1 MLKKHVFRKDGAHAC
16 TDKRPKMCNF
26 VDWQGYRVVYR
37 SWLLEINHAK
47 VWPWCVQVVRVWR
60 AGRVCVEDVA
70 SVRGMRSRRCLL
82 GL

>member
-1 MLKKHVFRKDGAHAC
+1 VVSWFRG
-16 TDKRPKMCNF
+16 R
-26 VDWQGYRVVYR
+26 
-37 SWLLEINHAK
+37 LLEINHAK

-70 SVRGMRSRRCLL
+70 CVHGMRSRRCLL

>member
-1 MLKKHVFRKDGAHAC
+1 LTALSERPGRKPAGDGGPLVGEEAVEA
-16 TDKRPKMCNF
+16 DDLL
-26 VDWQGYRVVYR
+26 VLLAV
-37 SWLLEINHAK
+37 LEINHAK

-70 SVRGMRSRRCLL
+70 CVRGMRSRRCLL